1 MILFYNPKATRPRN
15 RRLPLSVLAI
25 AAVVEGK
32 EEYAIVD
39 GNLDPHPTES
49 LVAQIE
55 EQPVELLAVTVMP
68 GPQTVGAVASC
79 REIRSRFPR
88 LPIVWLNA
96 RFVPASVAIHVLG
109 AIPVSTGL
117 GFAAWARVHLGRNWS
132 GEITLKQEHELIRSG
147 PYGLVRHPIY
157 SGLLAA
163 MLGTAIVI
171 GEWRALIALA
181 FFAGAVLRRV
191 SVEQRW
197 LSEIFPDD
205 YSRYRREVPA
215 LVPFLRGRMANSE

>member
-1 MILFYNPKATRPRN
+1 MRYPAFA
-15 RRLPLSVLAI
+15 VLAALWVAWCAYWLISSRDVKAARRRESVASRALHIGPMFI
-25 AAVVEGK
+25 AAV
-32 EEYAIVD
+32 
-39 GNLDPHPTES
+39 LM
-49 LVAQIE
+49 
-55 EQPVELLAVTVMP
+55 AV
-68 GPQTVGAVASC
+68 
-79 REIRSRFPR
+79 PR
-88 LPIVWLNA
+88 LPIGWLNA

-163 MLGTAIVI
+163 MFGTAIVI
-171 GEWRALIALA
+171 GEWRALIALL
-181 FFAGAVLRRV
+181 FFVAAVLRRV

>member
-1 MILFYNPKATRPRN
+1 VRSPAFA
-15 RRLPLSVLAI
+15 VLAALWVAWCAYWLISARDVKAARRRESFASRALHIGPMYI
-25 AAVVEGK
+25 AAV
-32 EEYAIVD
+32 
-39 GNLDPHPTES
+39 LM
-49 LVAQIE
+49 
-55 EQPVELLAVTVMP
+55 AV
-68 GPQTVGAVASC
+68 
-79 REIRSRFPR
+79 PR
-88 LPIVWLNA
+88 LPIGWLNA

-157 SGLLAA
+157 SGMLAA
-163 MLGTAIVI
+163 MFGTAIVI

-191 SVEQRW
+191 SVEERW
-197 LSEIFPDD
+197 LGETFPDD
-205 YSRYRREVPA
+205 YSRYRQEVPA
-215 LVPFLRGRMANSE
+215 LVPFLGGRIAP

>member
-1 MILFYNPKATRPRN
+1 MRSPAFAILAALWVAWCAYWLISARDVKAA
-15 RRLPLSVLAI
+15 RRRESVASRALHIGPMFI
-25 AAVVEGK
+25 AA
-32 EEYAIVD
+32 
-39 GNLDPHPTES
+39 
-49 LVAQIE
+49 
-55 EQPVELLAVTVMP
+55 LLMAV
-68 GPQTVGAVASC
+68 
-79 REIRSRFPR
+79 PR

-109 AIPVSTGL
+109 VILVSAGL

-191 SVEQRW
+191 SVEERW
-197 LSEIFPDD
+197 LGETFPDD
-205 YSRYRREVPA
+205 YSRYRQEVPA
-215 LVPFLRGRMANSE
+215 LVPFLGGRIAP

>member
-1 MILFYNPKATRPRN
+1 MRSPAFA
-15 RRLPLSVLAI
+15 VLAALWVAWCAYWLISARDVKAARRRESVASRALHIGPMFI
-25 AAVVEGK
+25 AA
-32 EEYAIVD
+32 
-39 GNLDPHPTES
+39 
-49 LVAQIE
+49 
-55 EQPVELLAVTVMP
+55 LLMAV
-68 GPQTVGAVASC
+68 
-79 REIRSRFPR
+79 PR

-171 GEWRALIALA
+171 GEWRALIALL
-181 FFAGAVLRRV
+181 FFAAAVLRRV
-191 SVEQRW
+191 SVEERW
-197 LSEIFPDD
+197 LREIFPDD

-215 LVPFLRGRMANSE
+215 LIPFLGRRIANSE